1 MSSSDPTDD
10 PTVTPKTPGFRY
22 RLRVTTGSDW
32 GAGTMAAI
40 TVTLIGTEGQS
51 EPYNL
56 IWPMYHLKAGSPGS
70 RVTTSRSRCC
80 CCIDGRRRRNGRR
93 CTSINQWAPY
103 APSWPWR
110 LQAVPPSLSPWPSP
124 PNVAELPHG
133 AAFPAQHRLC
143 MAARVAAAQTRI
155 RLHGLCGSQLIPY
168 NPITPHITPYMTP
181 YNPI

>member
-93 CTSINQWAPY
+93 CTNGPHTPRRGRGASRPCRHLC
-103 APSWPWR
+103 PR
-110 LQAVPPSLSPWPSP
+110 GRRPPTWPSCP
-124 PNVAELPHG
+124 MEPRSRHSTGSVWQQGWLQLRPG
-133 AAFPAQHRLC
+133 SGC
-143 MAARVAAAQTRI
+143 MVSVG
-155 RLHGLCGSQLIPY
+155 HS
-168 NPITPHITPYMTP
+168 
-181 YNPI
+181 